1 MKFDSSEI
9 QSVGIP
15 KIREKWLESPDVFP
29 DFLTEFPDKA
39 RFDNEKYFKAAANK
53 IRKIVTQFPSEADNM
68 KKSILKKRSV
78 WREKMT
84 TRIQDIL
91 NHEKALGIH
100 RVMSRDRIF
109 SFYEE
114 LESFVALERSFAPEL
129 KMEGIGQAVRNYIV
143 YAMFVELAGG
153 TPGLNPAAFGYSM
166 LYPFTD
172 NYIDSTEI
180 TDREKHDY
188 NLMIREIIA
197 GKEVKPLPGHQE
209 KTCELLRMIADKYP
223 RKEDDSIFTLLQM
236 MQEAQ
241 EQSLRQQDRADHLPE
256 SERLDISLFK
266 GGLSVLIDRCFVD
279 RELPSE
285 DMLFYFGFGFFL
297 QLADDLQDIGEDL
310 ENGHQTLMT
319 LDVSFQANEKN
330 VNKLFWFVRRIA
342 GEYKAEKEEFKQ
354 FVLENCYMLL
364 CTSVL
369 GSKDYFSP
377 EYRERLQ
384 KYMSISGNYWESV
397 RKSPLLIDSGAES
410 RGESGGFSEADALKM
425 LDVMIGREPD

>member
-1 MKFDSSEI
+1 MKFDTNEI

-29 DFLTEFPDKA
+29 DFLTEFPEKI
-39 RFDNEKYFKAAANK
+39 RLENEKYFRGTVSK
-53 IRKIVTQFPSEADNM
+53 IRKIVSQFPSDSDSIT
-68 KKSILKKRSV
+68 KSILKKRSL
-78 WREKMT
+78 WKRKMT
-84 TRIQDIL
+84 ARIQDVL

-100 RVMSRDRIF
+100 HVMSQDRIC

-114 LESFVALERSFAPEL
+114 LESFLALSRSFAPEL
-129 KMEGIGQAVRNYIV
+129 KMDGIGQAIRNYIV

-153 TPGLNPAAFGYSM
+153 TSGLNPAAFGYSM

-180 TDREKHDY
+180 TDRDKHDY
-188 NLMIREIIA
+188 NRLIREMIA
-197 GKEVKPLPGHQE
+197 GQNVNPLPGHQE

-223 RKEDDSIFTLLQM
+223 RNEDDSIYTLLQM

-241 EQSLRQQDRADHLPE
+241 QQSLRQQDQAEHLPE

-279 RELPSE
+279 RELKTE

-310 ENGHQTLMT
+310 GNGHQTLMT
-319 LDVSFQANEKN
+319 LDVRFEACEKN

-342 GEYKAEKEEFKQ
+342 GEYKSEKEDFKQ

-369 GSKDYFSP
+369 GSKEYFSP
-377 EYRERLQ
+377 EYIERLQ
-384 KYMSISGNYWESV
+384 KYMSISGEYWENA
-397 RKSPLLIDSGAES
+397 RRSPLLIDSAAENG
-410 RGESGGFSEADALKM
+410 GETRGFSEADSLKM
-425 LDVMIGREPD
+425 LDVMIGRESD

>member
-1 MKFDSSEI
+1 MKFDTNEI
-9 QSVGIP
+9 RSVGIP
-15 KIREKWLESPDVFP
+15 EIREKWLESPDTFP
-29 DFLTEFPDKA
+29 DFLNEFPEKL
-39 RFDNEKYFKAAANK
+39 RHENEKYFKSTINK
-53 IRKIVTQFPSEADNM
+53 IRKIVSKFPSDSDNM
-68 KKSILKKRSV
+68 TKSILNKRAV
-78 WREKMT
+78 WRKKMT
-84 TRIQDIL
+84 ARIQDVL

-100 RVMSRDRIF
+100 RVMSRDRIL

-114 LESFVALERSFAPEL
+114 LESFLALERSFAPEL
-129 KMEGIGQAVRNYIV
+129 KMDGIGQAVRNYIV

-180 TDREKHDY
+180 TDIDKHDY
-188 NLMIREIIA
+188 NIMIREMIA
-197 GKEVKPLPGHQE
+197 GNKVNPLPGHQD

-223 RKEDDSIFTLLQM
+223 RNEDESIYTLLQM

-241 EQSLRQQDRADHLPE
+241 EQSLRQQDRAEHLPE
-256 SERLDISLFK
+256 TERLDISLFK

-279 RELPSE
+279 RELTSE

-297 QLADDLQDIGEDL
+297 QLADDLQDISEDIR
-310 ENGHQTLMT
+310 NGHQTLMT
-319 LDVSFQANEKN
+319 LDVSFQESEKN

-369 GSKDYFSP
+369 GSKN
-377 EYRERLQ
+377 
-384 KYMSISGNYWESV
+384 ISDRNTLTDF
-397 RKSPLLIDSGAES
+397 KSTCRYPDS
-410 RGESGGFSEADALKM
+410 
-425 LDVMIGREPD
+425 IGRAHAQVLC